1 MTRRRNEYAS
11 RFMATDL
18 GWNLDNSYARLPAVL
33 FDPSAAAD
41 FPQPKLVIANDALAR
56 ELGLD
61 LSGSGADELAAI
73 FSGQSVPAGATPIAQ
88 AYAGHQYGHF
98 TMLGD
103 GRALVL
109 GEQLTPS
116 GARVDIQF
124 KGSGET
130 RYSRRGDGRA
140 ALGPMLR
147 EYLVSE
153 AMHALGIPST
163 RSLAVVATGET
174 ISRPGP
180 KRGAVL
186 ARVAASHI
194 RVGTFQFAAGLED
207 VAVLRALADHAIS
220 RHDAAL
226 TEASDKY
233 GAFLAAVIARQ
244 AALVARWQCVGFV
257 HGVLNTDNTAVSGET
272 IDYGPCAFMEAYNPD
287 TVFSSID
294 HHGRYRYAHQPAI
307 IQWNLAR
314 FAEAMVPLLS
324 DDETVAVARAN
335 EALERFAPLYRAAWL
350 AGMRAKIGLVRE
362 DPDDLALVQELLSA
376 MQERRADFTNAFRA
390 LSSGATPEG
399 LEAWV
404 ARWHARVD
412 RDGRVREETLAAMR
426 AVNPAVIPRNHRVE
440 EALAAAEERDDL
452 APFRELLAVV
462 SQPFELATGHAAYAE
477 PAPNE
482 FSEFYRTFC
491 GT

>member
-1 MTRRRNEYAS
+1 
-11 RFMATDL
+11 MAPDL
-18 GWNLDNSYARLPAVL
+18 GWNFDNSYARLPAVL
-33 FDPSAAAD
+33 FAPCEAARFAA
-41 FPQPKLVIANDALAR
+41 PKLVIANDALAR
-56 ELGLD
+56 EIGLE
-61 LSGSGADELAAI
+61 LSRASADELAAI
-73 FSGQSVPAGATPIAQ
+73 FAGQTLPAGATPIAQ

-109 GEQLTPS
+109 GEQMTPS

-174 ISRPGP
+174 VARGAGKP
-180 KRGAVL
+180 GAVL
-186 ARVAASHI
+186 VRVASSHI

-207 VAVLRALADHAIS
+207 IEVLRALADHAIA
-220 RHDAAL
+220 RHDAELVDSPA
-226 TEASDKY
+226 KY
-233 GAFLAAVIARQ
+233 AEFLAAVIARQ

-272 IDYGPCAFMEAYNPD
+272 IDYGPCAFMDAYNPD

-324 DDETVAVARAN
+324 DDEPTAIARAN

-350 AGMRAKIGLVRE
+350 AGMRAKLGLMRE
-362 DPDDLALVQELLSA
+362 DPDDLALVQDLLAA
-376 MQERRADFTNAFRA
+376 MQAAHADFTNTFRA

-404 ARWHARVD
+404 ARWHARLD
-412 RDGRVREETLAAMR
+412 RDGRVREEAFGAMR

-462 SQPFELATGHAAYAE
+462 SRPFELATGHAAYAE
-477 PAPNE
+477 PAPRE

>member
-1 MTRRRNEYAS
+1 
-11 RFMATDL
+11 MATDL
-18 GWNLDNSYARLPAVL
+18 GWNLDDSYARLPAVL
-33 FDPSAAAD
+33 FDRCEAARFAA
-41 FPQPKLVIANDALAR
+41 PRLVIANSALAR

-61 LSGSGADELAAI
+61 LARASDGELAAI
-73 FSGQSVPAGATPIAQ
+73 FAGQSLPEGAMPIAQ

-103 GRALVL
+103 GRAMLL
-109 GEQLTPS
+109 GEQIAPG
-116 GARVDIQF
+116 GARFDIQL

-140 ALGPMLR
+140 ALAPMLR

-174 ISRPGP
+174 VARGAGKP
-180 KRGAVL
+180 GAVL
-186 ARVAASHI
+186 VRVASSHI

-207 VAVLRALADHAIS
+207 DDVLRALADHAIA
-220 RHDAAL
+220 RHDAEIADSPAKDA
-226 TEASDKY
+226 E
-233 GAFLAAVIARQ
+233 FLGAVIARQ

-257 HGVLNTDNTAVSGET
+257 HGVLNTDNTAISGET
-272 IDYGPCAFMEAYNPD
+272 IDYRPCAFMDAYNPD

-314 FAEAMVPLLS
+314 LAEAMVPLLS
-324 DDETVAVARAN
+324 DDEPTAIARAN

-350 AGMRAKIGLVRE
+350 AGMRAKLGLVRE
-362 DPDDLALVQELLSA
+362 DPEDLALVQELLAA
-376 MQERRADFTNAFRA
+376 MQAQRADFTNTFRA
-390 LSSGATPEG
+390 LSEGRAVAG
-399 LEAWV
+399 LESWAT
-404 ARWHARVD
+404 RWHARLA
-412 RDGRVREETLAAMR
+412 REGRAQDDAFAAMR

-440 EALAAAEERDDL
+440 AALTAAEERWDL
-452 APFRELLAVV
+452 APFHELLAAV
-462 SQPFELATGHAAYAE
+462 SSPSVLSASHSHLAE
-477 PAPNE
+477 PPPDCFRE
-482 FSEFYRTFC
+482 RYQTFC

>member
-1 MTRRRNEYAS
+1 MAS
-11 RFMATDL
+11 DL
-18 GWNLDNSYARLPAVL
+18 GWNLDDSYARLPAVL
-33 FDPSAAAD
+33 FDRCEAARFAA
-41 FPQPKLVIANDALAR
+41 PRLVIANDALAR
-56 ELGLD
+56 EIGLE
-61 LSGSGADELAAI
+61 LSRASEGELAAI
-73 FSGQSVPAGATPIAQ
+73 FAGQTLPDGATPIAQ

-103 GRALVL
+103 GRAMLL
-109 GEQLTPS
+109 GEQVAPG
-116 GARVDIQF
+116 GARFDIQL

-140 ALGPMLR
+140 ALAPMLR

-174 ISRPGP
+174 VARGAGKP
-180 KRGAVL
+180 GAVL
-186 ARVAASHI
+186 VRVASSHI

-207 VAVLRALADHAIS
+207 IEVLRALADHAIT
-220 RHDAAL
+220 RHDAELVDSPAKHA
-226 TEASDKY
+226 E
-233 GAFLAAVIARQ
+233 FLAAVIARQ

-272 IDYGPCAFMEAYNPD
+272 IDYGPCAFMDAYNPD

-324 DDETVAVARAN
+324 DDEPTAIARAN

-362 DPDDLALVQELLSA
+362 DPDDPALVQDLLSA
-376 MQERRADFTNAFRA
+376 MHAARADFTNTFRA
-390 LSSGATPEG
+390 LSEGRVVAG
-399 LEAWV
+399 LEAWT
-404 ARWHARVD
+404 ARWHARLA
-412 RDGRVREETLAAMR
+412 REQRAQDDALAAMR
-426 AVNPAVIPRNHRVE
+426 AVNPAVIARNHRVE
-440 EALAAAEERDDL
+440 DALAAAEERGDL
-452 APFRELLAVV
+452 ALFHELLAAV
-462 SQPFELATGHAAYAE
+462 SSPFGLAASDAHLTE
-477 PAPNE
+477 PPPDD
-482 FSEFYRTFC
+482 FSQCYRTFC